1 MVCGIYGVNMTVN
14 WKKRPNLIDNVSA
27 IGVGKAIYAAPDGDK
42 VNARLLVAADGFHM
56 LPCDFEGLLLES
68 LSFATMSGNQY
79 VISFDDSGNMLI
91 NGKRKEV
98 GLTSPNG
105 TKFIV
110 SVDDEGN
117 LKATKEVSDATR
129 NTTLKQS

>member
-1 MVCGIYGVNMTVN
+1 MTVN
-14 WKKRPNLIDNVSA
+14 WKKARPNLIDNVSA

-42 VNARLLVAADGFHM
+42 INARLLIAADGFHM
-56 LPCDFEGLLLES
+56 LPCDFEGLSLES
-68 LSFATMSGNQY
+68 LSFSTVSGNQY

-91 NGKRKEV
+91 NGNRKEME
-98 GLTSPNG
+98 LKSPNG
-105 TKFIV
+105 TKFII